1 MAGVIMFQG
10 TASNVGKSALA
21 TALCRIFKQE
31 GLRVAPFKSWNM
43 ALNSYVTSC
52 GGEIGRAQGE
62 QAMACGIEP
71 SVDMNPILVKPK
83 GDGES
88 QVIIRGKP
96 WRDRKVGEEEKEYR
110 EVCLRAISQSLE
122 NLKGQYD
129 YLVIEGAG
137 SPAEINL
144 KDGDMANM
152 KVALMADAPVILV
165 ADVDRG
171 GALASA
177 VGTMML
183 LTPREKEQVAGFIFN
198 KFRGDLAILEPG
210 LRIVEE
216 RTGKPVLGVIPHM
229 RGLNLAAEDGV
240 VLEEKNKDSGNSLK
254 IKEMID
260 LVVINL
266 PRISNFTDFDILQEE
281 PGVALRFVKGK
292 EDIGYPDAIIIPG
305 SKNSVSDLMH
315 LHEKGMVEP
324 IKEAAE
330 RGIPVIGVCGGYQ
343 MLGRELRD
351 PFNTESSHGSIPGL
365 GLLDTITSFY
375 PEKQT
380 YQAEARIKGLSRLLP
395 SLEGEVLQGYEI
407 HMGQTEL
414 LEEAPPA
421 FCIHKRSGR
430 EVFTPDGAVSKK
442 GFVFGTYLHGIFDNY
457 SFRKVFLKYL
467 FEKKG
472 LTPPEEEEITLA
484 DRLNRTYDLLAEVV
498 RENLDM
504 DFIYDLV
511 GATSKLREK

>member
-1 MAGVIMFQG
+1 MLQG

-21 TALCRIFKQE
+21 TALCRILKQD

-43 ALNSYVTSC
+43 ALNSCVTPD

-71 SVDMNPILVKPK
+71 SVDMNPVLVKPK

-96 WRDRKVGEEEKEYR
+96 WRDRRVGEDEKEYR
-110 EVCLRAISQSLE
+110 EVSLRAISQALE
-122 NLKGQYD
+122 NLKKEYD

-144 KDGDMANM
+144 KQGDMANM
-152 KVALMADAPVILV
+152 QVALMAGAPVLLV

-177 VGTMML
+177 VGTMIL
-183 LTPREKEQVAGFIFN
+183 LAPQEKEKVAGFIFN
-198 KFRGDLAILEPG
+198 KFRGDLEILKPG
-210 LRIVEE
+210 LSLVEE
-216 RTGKPVLGVIPHM
+216 RTGKPVVGVIPHI

-240 VLEEKNKDSGNSLK
+240 ALEERERDPHRPRALL
-254 IKEMID
+254 D

-266 PRISNFTDFDILQEE
+266 PRISNFTDFDILKEE
-281 PGVALRFVKGK
+281 GGVSLRYVDRP
-292 EDIGYPDAIIIPG
+292 EEIASPDALIIPG
-305 SKNSVSDLMH
+305 SKNSVSDLLY
-315 LHEKGMVEP
+315 LHERGFVEP
-324 IKEAAE
+324 IIRAAQE
-330 RGIPVIGVCGGYQ
+330 GIPLIGICGGYQ

-351 PFNTESSHGSIPGL
+351 PLKRESSRGSIPGL

-380 YQAEARIKGLSRLLP
+380 CQVEARVEGLSRFLP
-395 SLEGEVLQGYEI
+395 SLEGEVLKGYEI
-407 HMGQTEL
+407 HMGQTEI
-414 LEEAPPA
+414 EPGQGDPPA
-421 FCIHKRSGR
+421 FYIQKRSGR
-430 EVFTPDGAVSKK
+430 EVSTPDGALGKE

-457 SFRKVFLKYL
+457 SFRKGFLNYL

-472 LTPPEEEEITLA
+472 FTPLKGEEVTPRERAEGI
-484 DRLNRTYDLLAEVV
+484 YDALAEVV
-498 RENLDM
+498 RENLNM
-504 DFIYDLV
+504 NFIYELL
-511 GATSKLREK
+511 GAP